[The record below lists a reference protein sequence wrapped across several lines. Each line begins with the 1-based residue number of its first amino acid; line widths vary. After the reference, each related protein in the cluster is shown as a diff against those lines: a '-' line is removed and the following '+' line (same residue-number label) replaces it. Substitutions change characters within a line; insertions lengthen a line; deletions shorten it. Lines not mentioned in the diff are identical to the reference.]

1 MSEEDDQLA
10 MELSASS
17 NEPDLGNMAT
27 EPAPIEDFDQN
38 GLLLKIAV
46 NGITVQDYVKRLQ
59 ESDILVAVDGKIY
72 RDGPA
77 KLREIFESRTGEEA
91 KWLLSFWRDGQIL
104 DILVNAPIQSQFG
117 LATQQETDWALEEFE
132 EHVYAEFDTY
142 QNYEVYRDPH
152 GVCDILSMEKDPMTF
167 LFPVMWCLKYRLY
180 PPLFVLL
187 VSYGITLFVNVI
199 LFLITYLVLSRFVYL
214 SQNNIM
220 RSFTLFENKSH
231 YMTIAASNEN
241 DVSVLLKKIDPNNS
255 QKNDL
260 LRANKIGI
268 IYQQDNLLSDFT
280 AIENLI
286 LASLASGKNKED
298 ASNISKI
305 MLKKVGLTKRLNHYP
320 SQLSGGE
327 KQRVS
332 IARALINNPQIILAD
347 EPTGSLDIETAKGIF
362 ELLKKQIKPD
372 RIIIFATHN
381 RFFANKSDCLL
392 EIVDGN
398 IKTING

>member
-46 NGITVQDYVKRLQ
+46 NGITVQDYVKRLK

-77 KLREIFESRTGEEA
+77 KLREIFESRTGEKA
-91 KWLLSFWRDGQIL
+91 KWLLSFWRDGQIF
-104 DILVNAPIQSQFG
+104 DILVKAPIQSQFG

-152 GVCDILSMEKDPMTF
+152 GMCDILSMEKDPMTF

-241 DVSVLLKKIDPNNS
+241 DVSALLKKIDSN
-255 QKNDL
+255 
-260 LRANKIGI
+260 NKIR
-268 IYQQDNLLSDFT
+268 FERH
-280 AIENLI
+280 AIKAPKVVHKVILKEN
-286 LASLASGKNKED
+286 
-298 ASNISKI
+298 
-305 MLKKVGLTKRLNHYP
+305 
-320 SQLSGGE
+320 
-327 KQRVS
+327 
-332 IARALINNPQIILAD
+332 
-347 EPTGSLDIETAKGIF
+347 
-362 ELLKKQIKPD
+362 
-372 RIIIFATHN
+372 
-381 RFFANKSDCLL
+381 
-392 EIVDGN
+392 
-398 IKTING
+398 

>member
-17 NEPDLGNMAT
+17 NEPDLDNMAT

-77 KLREIFESRTGEEA
+77 KLREIFESRTGEAA
-91 KWLLSFWRDGQIL
+91 KWLLSFWRDGQIF
-104 DILVNAPIQSQFG
+104 DILVKAPIQSQFG

-132 EHVYAEFDTY
+132 EHVYAEFDAY

-152 GVCDILSMEKDPMTF
+152 GVCDILSMEKDPITF

-187 VSYGITLFVNVI
+187 VSYGITLFVNEI

-241 DVSVLLKKIDPNNS
+241 DVSVLLKKIDPNN
-255 QKNDL
+255 
-260 LRANKIGI
+260 KIR
-268 IYQQDNLLSDFT
+268 FERH
-280 AIENLI
+280 AIKAPKVVHKVILKEN
-286 LASLASGKNKED
+286 
-298 ASNISKI
+298 
-305 MLKKVGLTKRLNHYP
+305 
-320 SQLSGGE
+320 
-327 KQRVS
+327 
-332 IARALINNPQIILAD
+332 
-347 EPTGSLDIETAKGIF
+347 
-362 ELLKKQIKPD
+362 
-372 RIIIFATHN
+372 
-381 RFFANKSDCLL
+381 
-392 EIVDGN
+392 
-398 IKTING
+398 